1 MMTCDNIL
9 FRSVGLNIAK
19 YGAATKSIR
28 GSTYRVHTVLT
39 WHPPHPHGGLQGE
52 YILTDWFRKYL
63 FLSTTVQFNYKNNRN
78 HCQPLKHIH
87 QYSDNSYF
95 RSLKIWQFQQ
105 KVFRLNRNSPT
116 KERVTPSPSLR
127 HVIITGPLMNN
138 SWHVFL
144 CTPPQRCIFPINLRK
159 YGAIVADEWLPPF
172 GRRKP
177 TFGNPNVTLI
187 ELGVIFF
194 SSDGRNCPSSPS
206 LSLYLFI

>member
-1 MMTCDNIL
+1 M
-9 FRSVGLNIAK
+9 
-19 YGAATKSIR
+19 
-28 GSTYRVHTVLT
+28 
-39 WHPPHPHGGLQGE
+39 
-52 YILTDWFRKYL
+52 
-63 FLSTTVQFNYKNNRN
+63 
-78 HCQPLKHIH
+78 
-87 QYSDNSYF
+87 
-95 RSLKIWQFQQ
+95 SLKIWQFQQ

-116 KERVTPSPSLR
+116 KERVTPSPLR

-172 GRRKP
+172 GGRKP

-194 SSDGRNCPSSPS
+194 SSVRWKELPFISIS
-206 LSLYLFI
+206 LSVHLNGMWLWVVGGSIIIHVITVPCRIEWNYFLWISIVGRRSSLPSYSSGQLVM